1 MSNSVVNKI
10 ATAITVTGLA
20 GCAKVPPDAG
30 FDDVRIAVQ
39 ERTAHLVQ
47 WRGHSAADAEVDAA
61 VHGLL
66 QHELAA
72 DDAVQIAL
80 LNNLNLQATYQEL
93 GIAQADLVQA
103 GLLKNPTLY
112 FERRFGGQAAEID
125 LAQDFLDLF
134 VLPLRKRIP

>member
-1 MSNSVVNKI
+1 MAKRVVNKI
-10 ATAITVTGLA
+10 ATAIVVTGFA

-30 FDDVRIAVQ
+30 FDDVRITVQ
-39 ERTAHLVQ
+39 ESTAHLVQ

-66 QHELAA
+66 QHDLTA

-103 GLLKNPTLY
+103 GLLKTPTLRS
-112 FERRFGGQAAEID
+112 E
-125 LAQDFLDLF
+125 
-134 VLPLRKRIP
+134 VH